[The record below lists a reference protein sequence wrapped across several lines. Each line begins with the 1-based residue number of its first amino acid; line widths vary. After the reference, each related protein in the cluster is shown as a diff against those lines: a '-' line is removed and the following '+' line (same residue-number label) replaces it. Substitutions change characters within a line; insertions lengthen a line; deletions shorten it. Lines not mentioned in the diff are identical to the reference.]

1 MSEGA
6 PDFYHKNNVYIKRS
20 DVNIPV
26 SIEESKVTIDAN
38 ITNSELNVNI
48 SAQEAPVQITGDVNV
63 TGGSIDAKI
72 TNTPIDVNVQGGNIN
87 ANITNSEIG
96 VNIKGSETTL
106 NIQGDVNAK
115 ITNTPIDVNV
125 QGGEIN
131 ANITNAEINTVI
143 KDSEINIPIIG
154 SSEKMKEV
162 RIGNTNAPT
171 GYESLTTIER
181 VKAFFNVPMFVINY
195 IHIRVKNEDSES
207 HNVTVK
213 LKYEPRGITIF
224 EKTVSVSAG
233 FEGTIT
239 IEAFVTWVWGSL
251 FVHVS
256 TDSTYMK
263 VGYTET
269 EPYDFTFVPSTEAFY
284 QVDISSCVDLQGAKL
299 EVITVPVTGE
309 IRSLLFGFDGTNK
322 NIVPLAVTSDGK
334 LLAVLG

>member
-6 PDFYHKNNVYIKRS
+6 PDFHHKNNVYIKQS

-38 ITNSELNVNI
+38 ITNSQLDVNI

-72 TNTPIDVNVQGGNIN
+72 TNTPIDVNVQGGN
-87 ANITNSEIG
+87 
-96 VNIKGSETTL
+96 
-106 NIQGDVNAK
+106 
-115 ITNTPIDVNV
+115 
-125 QGGEIN
+125 IN

-181 VKAFFNVPMFVINY
+181 VKAFFNVPMFIINY

-269 EPYDFTFVPSTEAFY
+269 EPYDFTFIPSTEAFY

-299 EVITVPVTGE
+299 EIITVPVTGE

-322 NIVPLAVTSDGK
+322 NIVPVQVASDGK